1 MKIAVTGANS
11 SVGLKLLQHV
21 ADADDVDVV
30 AGVRSERAA
39 ATLPTSPRIDP
50 RIISYEDLDGLTAAL
65 DGVSCVVHLAGIL
78 IEWPGTSYAS
88 SNVATAK
95 AVADAAR
102 RAGVE
107 HMVLV
112 SVIGADVQSPNRYF
126 RSKGEAERVVLD
138 SGVSSTVL
146 RTPILLGPG
155 TAGADS
161 IVRTLGQGRAKL
173 LGGGH
178 YTMRPLD
185 VDDLSRAVLGLCR
198 SRPAGATVH
207 ELVGPES
214 MPYREI
220 LAQAAKAAGTTLSF
234 GTTPIWMA
242 KLGSSVMSRVKGGG
256 ISPTVIDVITADEVV
271 ETNADE
277 ALGVALTPLSDTLQ
291 KILPET
297 ERAT

>member
-1 MKIAVTGANS
+1 MTIAVTGANS
-11 SVGLKLLQHV
+11 SVGLNLLKHI
-21 ADADDVDVV
+21 AATDDVDVV
-30 AGVRSERAA
+30 AGVRSDRAA
-39 ATLPTSPRIDP
+39 ASLPTSPRIHP
-50 RIISYEDLDGLTAAL
+50 SLISYDDIDGLTAAL

-102 RAGVE
+102 RADVE
-107 HMVLV
+107 HMVLI
-112 SVIGADVQSPNRYF
+112 SVIGADVASTNRYF
-126 RSKGEAERVVLD
+126 RSKGEAEQAVLD
-138 SGVSSTVL
+138 SGISSTVL

-173 LGGGH
+173 LGGGR

-185 VDDLSRAVLGLCR
+185 VDDLCRAVLGLCR
-198 SRPAGATVH
+198 SRPEGAAVH

-214 MPYREI
+214 MPYRDI
-220 LAQAAKAAGTTLSF
+220 LARAATAAGTELTF

-242 KLGSSVMSRVKGGG
+242 KLGSSVMSRIKGGG
-256 ISPTVIDVITADEVV
+256 FSPTVIDVITANEVV
-271 ETNADE
+271 EENANE
-277 ALGVALTPLSDTLQ
+277 KLGVTLTPLSDTLR
-291 KILPET
+291 KILPEA

>member
-1 MKIAVTGANS
+1 VTIAVTGANS
-11 SVGLKLLQHV
+11 SVGLNLLKHI
-21 ADADDVDVV
+21 AATDDLDVV
-30 AGVRSERAA
+30 AGVRSEHAA
-39 ATLPTSPRIDP
+39 ATLPTSSRITP
-50 RIISYEDLDGLTAAL
+50 RIISYDDADGLAEAL
-65 DGVSCVVHLAGIL
+65 DGVLCVVHLAGIL

-95 AVADAAR
+95 AVADAAA
-102 RAGVE
+102 RAGVQ

-112 SVIGADVQSPNRYF
+112 SVVGADVASLNRYF
-126 RSKGEAERVVLD
+126 RSKGEAERAVLN
-138 SGVSSTVL
+138 SGISSTVL
-146 RTPILLGPG
+146 RTPIILGPG
-155 TAGADS
+155 TAGAAS

-173 LGGGH
+173 MGGGR

-198 SRPAGATVH
+198 SRPEGATVH
-207 ELVGPES
+207 QLVGPDS

-220 LAQAAKAAGTTLSF
+220 LAQAASTAGTELTF

-242 KLGSSVMSRVKGGG
+242 KLGASVMSRVKGGG

-271 ETNADE
+271 EKNANE
-277 ALGVALTPLSDTLQ
+277 ELGVALTPLSDTLQ

-297 ERAT
+297 ECVT